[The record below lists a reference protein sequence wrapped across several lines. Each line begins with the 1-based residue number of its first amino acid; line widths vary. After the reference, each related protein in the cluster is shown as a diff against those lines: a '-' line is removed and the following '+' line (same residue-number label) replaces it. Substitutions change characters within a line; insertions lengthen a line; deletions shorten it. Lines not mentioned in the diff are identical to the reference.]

1 MWNVRPLKRLALA
14 VPTVVLIV
22 LGASASSRAGEE
34 REVPL
39 DQKGRVGVIA
49 APLARRLGLF
59 VDTRPGFTEARL
71 LQSADGAFTLEVL
84 AREGGQVV
92 RSRTALDGAQVDSLR
107 TLVQSRIAAMAP
119 EAGINQEGRAW
130 MLGGDA
136 ALGLGFYGWA
146 VPVAFDMDD
155 GQAIVGSY
163 LVTSGMS
170 YFAPMLI
177 TQQSEITYATANLGF
192 YGQTRGIVHGVVLSQ
207 ALNSSD
213 PDARAA
219 IGTALAVSVAEGVA
233 FNAWA
238 AQSRMSPGRA
248 ATLVTGGDVGMGWA
262 LGAAHVAGAF
272 DDGEHDGAV
281 ALATVAGCAGGLA
294 AGSALAS
301 QRDYTYGEAG
311 VMRVGGLVGA
321 ALGAAAASQPE
332 DPDGKAVTAAAMV
345 GSAAGLLAGD
355 HFARGAGYTGGQ
367 SAMTHLSAAAGGL
380 LGLGLGFLSMAGQ
393 ESGDRRL
400 SLFSAVG
407 AVGGYALALAE
418 TPRAGRPS
426 PAANSARVPARTDGG
441 AQWTWSVVPQR
452 AASGHG
458 ARVAP
463 RLVLNARF

>member
-1 MWNVRPLKRLALA
+1 MWNAWPSARPFLYVSALVLA
-14 VPTVVLIV
+14 T
-22 LGASASSRAGEE
+22 LGTFATSRAGEE

-59 VDTRPGFTEARL
+59 VAERPGLSEVRL
-71 LQSADGAFTLEVL
+71 LQAADGAFTLELL

-92 RSRTALDGAQVDSLR
+92 RTRTSLDAAQVDSLR
-107 TLVQSRIAAMAP
+107 ALVQSRIAAMAP
-119 EAGINQEGRAW
+119 EAGVNQEGRAW

-146 VPVAFDMDD
+146 VPVAFDMND

-163 LVTSGMS
+163 MVTSGLS

-177 TQQSEITYATANLGF
+177 TQEAEVTYATANLGL
-192 YGQTRGIVHGVVLSQ
+192 YGQTRGIVHGVVLSN
-207 ALNSSD
+207 ALNASD

-238 AQSRMSPGRA
+238 ARTRMSPGRA

-262 LGAAHVAGAF
+262 LGAADLAGAF
-272 DDGEHDGAV
+272 DEGEHDGAV
-281 ALATVAGCAGGLA
+281 ALTTVAGCAGGLA
-294 AGSALAS
+294 AASALAS
-301 QRDYTYGEAG
+301 RRDYTYGDAG

-321 ALGAAAASQPE
+321 ALGAAVASQPE
-332 DPDGKAVTAAAMV
+332 DPDGKAVAAAAMV
-345 GSAAGLLAGD
+345 GSAAGLVAGD
-355 HFARGAGYTGGQ
+355 HFVRGAGYTGGQ
-367 SAMTHLSAAAGGL
+367 SVMTHLSAGAGGL
-380 LGLGLGFLSMAGQ
+380 LGLGLGLLSL
-393 ESGDRRL
+393 SGNDSDDNRL
-400 SLFSAVG
+400 SLFTALG

-418 TPRAGRPS
+418 TPRGGRPS
-426 PAANSARVPARTDGG
+426 PAASSARVPERTDAG

-452 AASGHG
+452 VADGHG